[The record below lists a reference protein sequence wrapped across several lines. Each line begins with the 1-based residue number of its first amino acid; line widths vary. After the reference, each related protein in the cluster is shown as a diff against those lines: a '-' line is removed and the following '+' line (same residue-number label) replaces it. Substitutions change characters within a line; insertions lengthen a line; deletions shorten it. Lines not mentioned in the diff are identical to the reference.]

1 MRADVPRF
9 LADLG
14 GHAVAAA
21 DANVLIYHL
30 EGLAP
35 YSDLTSGLLTRVSE
49 GSLRLVVSVLTAA
62 EVLAGPYR
70 SGAGAKLE
78 QATAFLMGLANTDLA
93 DVTFAIADR
102 AAWLRAYG
110 LRMPDALVMGTTI
123 VRGADV
129 LVTNDPGF
137 QRPIPGAPRVLLLDD
152 YCLST

>member
-1 MRADVPRF
+1 M
-9 LADLG
+9 
-14 GHAVAAA
+14 AAA
-21 DANVLIYHL
+21 DASVLIYHL

-35 YSDLTSGLLTRVSE
+35 YSDLTGELLTRVAD

-70 SGAGAKLE
+70 SGAGAKVE
-78 QATAFLMGLANTDLA
+78 QATAFVIGLANTDLV

-110 LRMPDALVMGTTI
+110 LRMPDALVMGTAL

-129 LVTNDPGF
+129 LLTNDSGF
-137 QRPIPGAPRVLLLDD
+137 RRPIPGAPRVLLLDD
-152 YCLST
+152 YCVSA